1 MVFISLLIDIILI
14 VLIARFMSKSKDFK
28 NKITLDSD
36 TSGYHSSVSY
46 DDLMGKEGV
55 ADTFFRPSGYIVI
68 DGKKYDA
75 VSEGEFIDK
84 GSSLKVILVE
94 GNRIVVK
101 KSS

>member
-1 MVFISLLIDIILI
+1 MPKL
-14 VLIARFMSKSKDFK
+14 
-28 NKITLDSD
+28 
-36 TSGYHSSVSY
+36 
-46 DDLMGKEGV
+46 
-55 ADTFFRPSGYIVI
+55 FFRPSGYIVI
-68 DGKKYDA
+68 DGQKYDA